1 LLLIGLR
8 LQGLQ
13 FKDAEAISE
22 SYYTNRRREHLKIIV
37 EFCGLNYKELLS
49 FKNFN
54 ELLELFFQFT
64 SRHRNRLMHGVA
76 LVYTDEELLKL
87 LISID
92 KKFIQDL
99 EAFLKHAGK
108 PSFFDPP
115 GKWGAV
121 RGKKADINEICK
133 KLLGGKMPLPPTYN
147 KKKASDVMK
156 KLKKI
161 DS

>member
-8 LQGLQ
+8 RQGLQ
-13 FKDAEAISE
+13 YKDAEAISE
-22 SYYTNRRREHLKIIV
+22 SYFTKKRREHLKIIV
-37 EFCGLNYKELLS
+37 EYCGLNYKELLS
-49 FKNFN
+49 FRNFN

-76 LVYTDEELLKL
+76 LTYTDEVLLEL
-87 LISID
+87 LISVN
-92 KKFIQDL
+92 KSFIKEF
-99 EAFLKHAGK
+99 EAFLKHTGK

-115 GKWGAV
+115 GKWGAL